1 MATATAEKT
10 ENRPIHPIVSL
21 QAQLEK
27 RASELARALPSHM
40 PAERFIRVVLTA
52 CQLNPDLLACDRTSL
67 WNACMR
73 AAQDG
78 LLPDGREGAI
88 VPYKDKAQ
96 WMPMTQ
102 GLLKRFRNSGQFK
115 SITAGIVREG
125 EPFEHWVDENGE
137 HMKHV
142 PSDGDGK
149 PVKAYAVATMISG
162 GTMIKV
168 MGLAD
173 IEKRRKSSK
182 VPQGPMWKDWWEEAA
197 QKTVLRNL
205 AKYLPTSSD
214 LDDLI
219 RRDDALYDFDTVA
232 AERPKL
238 GNSAAPLDHFSQQP
252 PTSKPQRPSEPAPT
266 STPHQASEPDDESN
280 PTPSSEPASASN
292 PKEASEPA
300 PTSSPAPESAP
311 STTSSPN
318 PSSDPEA
325 EKKAYDQG

>member
-10 ENRPIHPIVSL
+10 ENKPIHPIVSL

-27 RASELARALPSHM
+27 RASELSRALPAHM

-115 SITAGIVREG
+115 SITAGIVRET

-137 HMKHV
+137 HLKHAATLRRTRLDV
-142 PSDGDGK
+142 RGARHRRAGDYRQ
-149 PVKAYAVATMISG
+149 AQA
-162 GTMIKV
+162 
-168 MGLAD
+168 
-173 IEKRRKSSK
+173 RR
-182 VPQGPMWKDWWEEAA
+182 
-197 QKTVLRNL
+197 
-205 AKYLPTSSD
+205 
-214 LDDLI
+214 
-219 RRDDALYDFDTVA
+219 
-232 AERPKL
+232 
-238 GNSAAPLDHFSQQP
+238 FSQGRKHRNDRRRGHRDRDRCARSYPAESTQ
-252 PTSKPQRPSEPAPT
+252 TQNPSCA
-266 STPHQASEPDDESN
+266 AV
-280 PTPSSEPASASN
+280 TPSS
-292 PKEASEPA
+292 
-300 PTSSPAPESAP
+300 SSRPMFQSGVR
-311 STTSSPN
+311 PN
-318 PSSDPEA
+318 
-325 EKKAYDQG
+325 KQTNL